1 MKLKEN
7 LQENN
12 IKQGEEMEILLD
24 GKKVSENI
32 KKDFFTRIEKI
43 KSKKMPLIAVL
54 AINGDEANLAYI
66 KRIEKNCNKYGII
79 LII

>member
-1 MKLKEN
+1 
-7 LQENN
+7 
-12 IKQGEEMEILLD
+12 MEILLD

-54 AINGDEANLAYI
+54 AI
-66 KRIEKNCNKYGII
+66 K
-79 LII
+79 